1 MFAPVKS
8 AFLTAA
14 LATALVGAGLLLS
27 SCGSTSVNPVSGQK
41 ERTVMDERAEI
52 AEGAKGHQEVLKEYG
67 ELKDPRLQAYVNDIG
82 QRLAKQSERANLQW
96 KFTVLDSPDVN
107 AFALPGGYV
116 YVTRGIMAYMSSE
129 ADLAGV
135 LGHEIGHVT
144 ARHGA
149 QRATRAQNAGLGVMA
164 ATVLGVLLES
174 KGVQGATEM
183 ANQAS
188 QGIAAGYVAKYS
200 REQES
205 QADRLGA
212 DYLQR
217 INFDPRNMID
227 VIGVLRNQEKFAAD
241 KAKAEG
247 KQAREGGDYLAS
259 HPANEQRLT
268 DITKIAAQYKGNYS
282 DEGRQR
288 YLTAIN
294 GMQYGESADQGVVRG
309 RQFFHE
315 GLNFAFTA
323 PVNWR
328 IVNAADSLTFVAPDG
343 AAALIVRGVPDNAG
357 KTHEEIIRNVLK
369 PTSGKVEAR
378 SLNGLR
384 ATHFIGTRQNEKN
397 QSVAIE
403 TTVATSASNGQFLFI
418 YASRDASS
426 LAKNRAGLQETESS
440 FRPMG
445 PADKQL
451 AKPWN
456 LKLVPFPRGGFPELA
471 RTSALGANAE
481 QQLRLLNGVY
491 SGGEPKLGELIKIV
505 QN

>member
-1 MFAPVKS
+1 MKPSLYVLKPLSQAIT
-8 AFLTAA
+8 LA
-14 LATALVGAGLLLS
+14 LAVTVLS
-27 SCGSTSVNPVSGQK
+27 SCGTATVNPVTGQK

-52 AEGAKGHQEVLKEYG
+52 AEGAKSHQEVLKEYG
-67 ELKDPRLQAYVNDIG
+67 ELKDPKIQAYVNEIG
-82 QRLAKQSERANLQW
+82 QRLAKLSERANLQW
-96 KFTVLDSPDVN
+96 KFTVLDSPEVN

-116 YVTRGIMAYMSSE
+116 YVTRGIMAYMGSE

-135 LGHEIGHVT
+135 IGHEIGHVT

-149 QRATRAQNAGLGVMA
+149 QRATRQQNAGMGVMA

-174 KGVQGATEM
+174 QGVRGAGQM

-212 DYLQR
+212 EYLQR
-217 INFDPRNMID
+217 VNFDPRNMID

-247 KQAREGGDYLAS
+247 KQAKEGSDYLAS
-259 HPANEQRLT
+259 HPANEQRLN
-268 DITKIAAQYKGNYS
+268 DITKIAGQYKGNYT
-282 DEGRQR
+282 DEGKQR

-294 GMQYGESADQGVVRG
+294 GMQYGESAEQGVVRG

-315 GLNFAFTA
+315 GMNIAFTA
-323 PVNWR
+323 PPNWR
-328 IVNAADSLTFVAPDG
+328 IANAADSLTFISPDG
-343 AAALIVRGVPDNAG
+343 AAAMIVRSVPDNAG

-369 PTSGKVEAR
+369 PTGGRIEPR
-378 SLNGLR
+378 TLNGLR
-384 ATHFIGTRQNEKN
+384 ASHFVGTRQNEN
-397 QSVAIE
+397 GQTVPIE
-403 TTVATSASNGQFLFI
+403 STVATAANNSQFLFV
-418 YASRDASS
+418 YASRDANA
-426 LAKNRAGLQETESS
+426 LAQNRAGIQETESS
-440 FRPMG
+440 FRPMS
-445 PADKQL
+445 AVDKQS

-456 LKLVPFPRGGFPELA
+456 LKLIPYPRGGFPELA
-471 RTSALGANAE
+471 RQSPLGANAE

-491 SGGEPKLGELIKIV
+491 GGGEPKSGELVKTV